1 MSVRIGCLQVETRP
15 DDVDANLATLRDMM
29 KAAAK
34 QGVELLIVPEMFV
47 TGYNTERR
55 PENYPQSLWLDVAR
69 DICREEGV
77 ALVAGAPEVV
87 RGDDGRA
94 EVFNSAFLIDS
105 TGEVLS
111 VYRKTHLFG
120 DEEKALF
127 SPGEVAGNPVMF
139 RGISIGILI
148 CYDVEFPENVR
159 RYAMQGVDLIAVP
172 TAQMVPFEFVAETMI
187 PTRAWENQCYVAY
200 VNHDGVERG
209 LRYVGRSSICGPN
222 GDRIVTCVH
231 GTHLL
236 VADIDPLVVVDG
248 RRKNPYLLDRR
259 PELY

>member
-15 DDVDANLATLRDMM
+15 DGINTNLATLRDMM
-29 KAAAK
+29 KAAAS
-34 QGVELLIVPEMFV
+34 QGVELLIAPEMFV

-55 PENYPQSLWLDVAR
+55 PEDYPQSLWLDAVR
-69 DICREEGV
+69 DACREEGV
-77 ALVAGAPEVV
+77 AVIVGAPEVV
-87 RGDDGRA
+87 GADGEEPA
-94 EVFNSAFLIDS
+94 VFNSAFFIDS
-105 TGEVLS
+105 TGEILS

-127 SPGEVAGNPVMF
+127 SPGEVVGGLVEF
-139 RGISIGILI
+139 RGISVGMLI

-159 RYAMQGVDLIAVP
+159 HYAMQGADLIAVP

-187 PTRAWENQCYVAY
+187 PVRAWENQCYVAY
-200 VNHDGVERG
+200 ANHDGVERG
-209 LRYVGRSSICGPN
+209 LHYVGRSSICGPN
-222 GDRIVTCVH
+222 GERIVSCVH

-236 VADIDPLVVVDG
+236 VADIDPLAVVDG